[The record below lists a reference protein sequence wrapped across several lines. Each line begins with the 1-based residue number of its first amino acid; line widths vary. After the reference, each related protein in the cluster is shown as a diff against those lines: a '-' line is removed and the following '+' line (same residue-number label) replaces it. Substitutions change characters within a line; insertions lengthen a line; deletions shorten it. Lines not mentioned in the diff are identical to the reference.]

1 LKETLNCFLLKEIEN
16 IYYLAWILNYI
27 CNFRPNIV
35 IMIRRGLEIIIE
47 KWLSQKEII
56 ILYGPRQTGKS
67 TLLHLLLN
75 DNPDALILNCERPD
89 LAAIMETKDL
99 SALKLVFGNKKII
112 AFDEAQKIKD
122 IGALLKLIYDDTSF
136 DQKII
141 ATGSSSFELA
151 NKIVEPL
158 TGRNVKFLLLPL
170 SIEELVKEHD
180 WLWFLENL
188 NSIILYGSYP
198 GLIYDTG
205 EIKTKK
211 LFELTSDYLFQDIL
225 TNENLRNSALLRK
238 LLKALALQIG
248 SQVSFHELSRL
259 LGVSSQTIE
268 KYLDLLEKSFI
279 IFSLSSYSR
288 NLRTEIKKSRKYYFY
303 DLGIRNAILS
313 NFTPMDSRTDS
324 GAIWENFCVLERL
337 KFNTIHQ
344 PFTNMYFWRTYDGA
358 EIDLVEE
365 ADGKIKLFEFKLS
378 EKGKARLPKSFTDNY
393 SVLDKKIITRKN
405 IQDLLH

>member
-1 LKETLNCFLLKEIEN
+1 
-16 IYYLAWILNYI
+16 
-27 CNFRPNIV
+27 
-35 IMIRRGLEIIIE
+35 MIRRGLEIQIE
-47 KWLSQKEII
+47 KWLSRKEVI
-56 ILYGPRQTGKS
+56 ILYGPRQAGKT

-75 DNPDALILNCERPD
+75 DIPDTLILSCERPD
-89 LAAIMETKDL
+89 LAEIMETKDL
-99 SALKLVFGNKKII
+99 AALKLIFGKNKII
-112 AFDEAQKIKD
+112 AFDEAQKIKE
-122 IGALLKLIYDDTSF
+122 IGALLKLIYDDISF

-141 ATGSSSFELA
+141 ATGSSSFESA

-188 NSIILYGSYP
+188 NSIMLYGTYP
-198 GLIYDTG
+198 GLVYDAG

-211 LFELTSDYLFQDIL
+211 LFELTSVYLFQDIL
-225 TNENLRNSALLRK
+225 ANENLRNSSLLKK

-279 IFSLSSYSR
+279 IFSLSSFSR
-288 NLRTEIKKSRKYYFY
+288 NMRTEIKKSRKYYFY

-313 NFTPMDSRTDS
+313 NFTPLDSRTDS

-365 ADGKIKLFEFKLS
+365 AEGKIKLFEFKLS
-378 EKGKARLPKSFTDNY
+378 EKGKAGLPKSFTDNY

>member
-1 LKETLNCFLLKEIEN
+1 
-16 IYYLAWILNYI
+16 
-27 CNFRPNIV
+27 
-35 IMIRRGLEIIIE
+35 MIRRGLEIIIE